1 MKTYSVKIE
10 RTVYFDKNYEIRAD
24 NNYEAG
30 DIAVQLAE
38 DEWQENAPYFTANDW
53 VLGDHVGTN
62 AQLAEETKRQNS
74 IFAKM
79 ANGSYQLDMSTAT
92 GHIHTA
98 IRVLHE
104 SVYEEEYEE

>member
-10 RTVYFDKNYEIRAD
+10 RTVYFNKNYEIRAD

-38 DEWQENAPYFTANDW
+38 DEWQKNAPYFTANDW
-53 VLGDHVGTN
+53 VLGDHVHESVY
-62 AQLAEETKRQNS
+62 EEEYN
-74 IFAKM
+74 
-79 ANGSYQLDMSTAT
+79 MSTAT
-92 GHIHTA
+92 GHTHTA

>member
-1 MKTYSVKIE
+1 MKTYSVNVE
-10 RTVYFDKNYEIRAD
+10 RTVYFYKNYEIRAY
-24 NNYEAG
+24 NEYEAG
-30 DIAVQLAE
+30 DIAEQLAE
-38 DEWQENAPYFTANDW
+38 DEWQKNAPYFTAPDW

-62 AQLAEETKRQNS
+62 AQLAEETNGQDR
-74 IFAKM
+74 IFVKM
-79 ANGSYQLDMSTAT
+79 ANGRYQLDMSTPT

>member
-53 VLGDHVGTN
+53 VLGDHVGT
-62 AQLAEETKRQNS
+62 K
-74 IFAKM
+74 
-79 ANGSYQLDMSTAT
+79 T

>member
-38 DEWQENAPYFTANDW
+38 DEWQENAPYFTAN
-53 VLGDHVGTN
+53 
-62 AQLAEETKRQNS
+62 
-74 IFAKM
+74 
-79 ANGSYQLDMSTAT
+79 GSYQLDMSTAT

-104 SVYEEEYEE
+104 SVYEEENN

>member
-62 AQLAEETKRQNS
+62 AQ
-74 IFAKM
+74 
-79 ANGSYQLDMSTAT
+79 AT